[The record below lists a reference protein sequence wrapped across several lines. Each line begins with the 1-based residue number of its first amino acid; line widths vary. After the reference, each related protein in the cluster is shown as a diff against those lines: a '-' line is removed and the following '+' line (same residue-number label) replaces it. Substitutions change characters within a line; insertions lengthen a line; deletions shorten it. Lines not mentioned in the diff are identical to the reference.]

1 MLKRLFRKSPAAEPA
16 RQLYESA
23 VAQGRQPV
31 FYTALGVPDS
41 VDGRFD
47 LICLHIWLLQRR
59 LPRGGAATAA
69 VAQELAEIFFADMDV
84 SLREMGAA
92 DIGVGRRV
100 KKMIEGFTGRAQAYD
115 AALLAGPE
123 ALAAALSRNL
133 YGRREAKP
141 GQLAAIARYVLA
153 TEVALAAQ
161 DEAVALA
168 GGLRFP
174 PPPESAA

>member
-59 LPRGGAATAA
+59 LRRGGAATAA

-100 KKMIEGFTGRAQAYD
+100 KKMIEGFAGRAQAYD

-133 YGRREAKP
+133 YAGRDATPE
-141 GQLAAIARYVLA
+141 QLGALVAYVLA
-153 TEVALAAQ
+153 AEQARAGQGEAA
-161 DEAVALA
+161 ALA
-168 GGLRFP
+168 GDLRFP
-174 PPPESAA
+174 PPPEAPA